1 MDVSSGPHGGLVL
14 CLGLLLA
21 PKNHQSRA
29 ALSRVRSRTR
39 DIRTD
44 FDVKLRS
51 PLGTAFS
58 RLGRPSLACV
68 GRRNRASS
76 RKISAICRAAIP
88 RDLQAVGG
96 NGGSGDLLARIGY
109 QECRD
114 DVRHRQRRNLGPAQS
129 AAKQH
134 GDDGAVAL
142 ALPNAVP
149 LPYRIS
155 DTGALDTPREMS
167 VVE

>member
-1 MDVSSGPHGGLVL
+1 MHFQFGLPASPQVYTKLLRMDVSSGPHGGLVL

-29 ALSRVRSRTR
+29 TLSRVRSRTR

-76 RKISAICRAAIP
+76 RKISAICRAAMP
-88 RDLQAVGG
+88 SPTFENNGYFLQ
-96 NGGSGDLLARIGY
+96 
-109 QECRD
+109 
-114 DVRHRQRRNLGPAQS
+114 
-129 AAKQH
+129 
-134 GDDGAVAL
+134 DGAVNIGRSANVRL
-142 ALPNAVP
+142 DE
-149 LPYRIS
+149 RI
-155 DTGALDTPREMS
+155 
-167 VVE
+167 